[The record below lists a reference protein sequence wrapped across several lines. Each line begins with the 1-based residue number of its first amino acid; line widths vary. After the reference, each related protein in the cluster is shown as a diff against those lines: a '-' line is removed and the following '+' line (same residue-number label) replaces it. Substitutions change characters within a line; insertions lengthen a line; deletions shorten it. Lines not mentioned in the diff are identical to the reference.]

1 MATIGKEY
9 TLSIDKVNKPV
20 ELSGLQTINALLT
33 RLILLEPG
41 TDNNYPEMGVG
52 LVSKYRFLTEELAT
66 DLIENIKSQV
76 ATYLPELQCT
86 NVEIGYSPEKIVIL
100 KITIDDTIYTFDTGA
115 AGVPVTLKTLKNS

>member
-1 MATIGKEY
+1 MGAYREY
-9 TLSIDKVNKPV
+9 TLSTNSFKKPRV
-20 ELSGLQTINALLT
+20 LTGKPAVATLLV

-41 TDNNYPEMGVG
+41 TDNNYPEMGIG

-86 NVEIGYSPEKIVIL
+86 NVEISYSPEKAVIL
-100 KITIDDTIYTFDTGA
+100 KITIDDVIYTFDTGD
-115 AGVPVTLKTLKNS
+115 AGIPITLKTLKDS

>member
-1 MATIGKEY
+1 MGAYREY
-9 TLSIDKVNKPV
+9 TLSTNSFKKPRV
-20 ELSGLQTINALLT
+20 LTGKPAVATLLV

-52 LVSKYRFLTEELAT
+52 GVFKYRFVTEESAT

-86 NVEIGYSPEKIVIL
+86 NVEISYSPEKAVIL
-100 KITIDDTIYTFDTGA
+100 KITIDDVIYTFDTRD
-115 AGVPVTLKTLKNS
+115 AGIPITLKTLKDS

>member
-1 MATIGKEY
+1 MWAYREY
-9 TLSIDKVNKPV
+9 TLSTNSFKKPRV
-20 ELSGLQTINALLT
+20 LTGKPAVATLLV

-41 TDNNYPEMGVG
+41 TDNNYPEMGIG

-100 KITIDDTIYTFDTGA
+100 KITIDDVVYTFDTGA
-115 AGVPVTLKTLKNS
+115 AGVPITLKTLKDS